1 MVSALTVLDAEE
13 SAVARHS
20 WSYVLLA
27 DELQRWSAEPTR
39 DKTELFRRVV
49 FNGLISNTDD
59 HPRNHA
65 LIAPGRAWRLAP
77 AYDLTPTPMHAI
89 ERRDLALTC
98 GRFGRIARR
107 DNMLSQAPRFGMS
120 LEDANAV
127 IDEIKQVVGAEW
139 RQLVRAAGG
148 SDADVEAVER
158 AFIYEGFEYATG
170 E

>member
-1 MVSALTVLDAEE
+1 
-13 SAVARHS
+13 
-20 WSYVLLA
+20 
-27 DELQRWSAEPTR
+27 
-39 DKTELFRRVV
+39 
-49 FNGLISNTDD
+49 
-59 HPRNHA
+59 
-65 LIAPGRAWRLAP
+65 
-77 AYDLTPTPMHAI
+77 
-89 ERRDLALTC
+89 
-98 GRFGRIARR
+98 
-107 DNMLSQAPRFGMS
+107 MLSQAPRFGMS